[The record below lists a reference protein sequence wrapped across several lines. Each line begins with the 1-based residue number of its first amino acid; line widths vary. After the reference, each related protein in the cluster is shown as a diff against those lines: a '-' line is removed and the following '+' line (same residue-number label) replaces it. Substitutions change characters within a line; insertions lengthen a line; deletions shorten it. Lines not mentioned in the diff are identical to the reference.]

1 MFSQPVVVATQAEDE
16 VAGLPDVDAVPDVL
30 EEEGEALPPRQ
41 RRHVALGQR
50 QVSAGPNDGYDP
62 EKKKNKGNVSGRWLL
77 TSLSATA
84 PPAGR

>member
-1 MFSQPVVVATQAEDE
+1 MFGQPVVIATQAEYE

-50 QVSAGPNDGYDP
+50 QVSAGRKNGY
-62 EKKKNKGNVSGRWLL
+62 N
-77 TSLSATA
+77 T
-84 PPAGR
+84 